1 MIDLHSKIKNRYEY
15 RAKNTLIAVFPDEFD
30 NLQKSEKPDWIDY
43 EKDTGVEIV
52 RATDGRFL
60 EEKKHFNSKISGV
73 DLQKLSPKEKRS
85 IGKYRGRIYTEK
97 ELGISETSKIAAHC
111 YSMDEPKEILQ
122 SVVRKKID
130 LINSSQE
137 VYQHLHTMFLY
148 VLCDVGRINYA
159 DAEMLFKF
167 MRSIQEKYKNRFAT
181 LFVDDGYSLYRYC
194 FNDASIVY
202 NDISKIAQEVFIRT
216 EYEIE

>member
-1 MIDLHSKIKNRYEY
+1 
-15 RAKNTLIAVFPDEFD
+15 
-30 NLQKSEKPDWIDY
+30 
-43 EKDTGVEIV
+43 
-52 RATDGRFL
+52 
-60 EEKKHFNSKISGV
+60 
-73 DLQKLSPKEKRS
+73 
-85 IGKYRGRIYTEK
+85 
-97 ELGISETSKIAAHC
+97 
-111 YSMDEPKEILQ
+111 MDEPKEILQ

-181 LFVDDGYSLYRYC
+181 SLWMMVILFIATVLTMLLLYIMTFQKLRKK
-194 FNDASIVY
+194 FLLGQSM
-202 NDISKIAQEVFIRT
+202 R
-216 EYEIE
+216 